1 MKLLLFNGS
10 EAWKASLP
18 GGASPHAI
26 TGSTAPPPPT
36 LPIPWD
42 IDLENIQLTLQVAY
56 KEKSWK
62 NSREIP
68 NFL

>member
-1 MKLLLFNGS
+1 MKLLPFHGS
-10 EAWKASLP
+10 EAWKVPLSGA
-18 GGASPHAI
+18 ASPYRPLQ
-26 TGSTAPPPPT
+26 GAPPP
-36 LPIPWD
+36 LPIAWD
-42 IDLENIQLTLQVAY
+42 IDLENIQSTLQVAY